1 MSKVSWKSACVR
13 AHVLNG
19 DAAVNLVNFDG
30 ELVLDYLNLFCWF
43 VCLLLNVV
51 STKRHIAEMKNYS
64 HVLADSLELIANV
77 PVVFGLL
84 VLSEHMLERAV
95 KNV

>member
-1 MSKVSWKSACVR
+1 M
-13 AHVLNG
+13 
-19 DAAVNLVNFDG
+19 
-30 ELVLDYLNLFCWF
+30 
-43 VCLLLNVV
+43 LLNVV
-51 STKRHIAEMKNYS
+51 STKRHIAEMKSYS